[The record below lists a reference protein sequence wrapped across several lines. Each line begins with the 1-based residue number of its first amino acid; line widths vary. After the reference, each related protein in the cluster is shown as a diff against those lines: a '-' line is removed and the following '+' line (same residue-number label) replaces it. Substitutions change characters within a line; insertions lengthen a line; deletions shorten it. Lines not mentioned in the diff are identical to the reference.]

1 MKKTRM
7 NNHLIY
13 WVIAATFLLL
23 LFFFLILGGK
33 VSAEAGTM
41 NEMKSYD
48 TVLVKDGDTLS
59 SVASSYA
66 REYSHFSLE
75 DYQEAIISLN
85 NLSSEYIQ
93 AGSYLLLPQ
102 YR

>member
-1 MKKTRM
+1 M
-7 NNHLIY
+7 
-13 WVIAATFLLL
+13 
-23 LFFFLILGGK
+23 LGSSA
-33 VSAEAGTM
+33 SAEAGDM
-41 NEMKSYD
+41 NVMKSYD
-48 TVLVKDGDTLS
+48 TVLIKDGDTLS
-59 SVASSYA
+59 SVAASYA
-66 REYSHFSLE
+66 DSYSHFSEE